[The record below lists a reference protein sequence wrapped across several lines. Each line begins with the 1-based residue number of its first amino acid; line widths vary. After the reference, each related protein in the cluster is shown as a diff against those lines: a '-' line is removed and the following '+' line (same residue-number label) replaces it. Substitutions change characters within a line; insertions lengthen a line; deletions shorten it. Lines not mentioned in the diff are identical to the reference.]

1 MTETQPTLAGLDFDL
16 TDTRDN
22 HLRAAVIRT
31 LQALDDEDLLEPVHA
46 AHAQLA
52 LELADAIARSRG
64 KASAAAMAS
73 AQLMAALDALPKPSK
88 LSTEDALDRWLNLEL
103 AEHERAG

>member
-1 MTETQPTLAGLDFDL
+1 MTETQPTLAGLELDL
-16 TDTRDN
+16 TGTIE
-22 HLRAAVIRT
+22 HPLRRAVVRT
-31 LQALDDEDLLEPVHA
+31 LEALDADGLLEPVHA

-52 LELADAIARSRG
+52 LELADSIARSGG

-88 LSTEDALDRWLNLEL
+88 LSTEDALDRWLHLEL
-103 AEHERAG
+103 ENHERAS